1 MAAGNGGEWRPFE
14 AALRSSLRL
23 LRDSLGQRRGGLPGR
38 DDCVEAE
45 QQPSPPSALEALPI
59 NVKLYILSF
68 LTPKD
73 LCHLGSTSRY
83 WQLTVEDPLLWRYF
97 LIRDLPSWHSIDWK
111 SLPDAD
117 IFDRSFSALQES
129 VPADYMAAYKKCFS
143 CQKRP
148 LKSSQSTYRT
158 MTSLLHSLVT
168 QTEPRFAMFG
178 PGLEDL
184 DKSLV
189 HKMMTSPDIFPL
201 AGLPQRQIHG
211 IGSGVTFRY
220 KNQQTLNIL
229 TLYSKTSKERR
240 TARQELTNNFNKM
253 FHEINNADGTTQY
266 NPIEH
271 VKNVCQLVDGFIYIA
286 DAEAQKRHSRQ
297 IEVARMAAMFNPAF
311 GPPRRPVLILSCI
324 SSVGIE
330 RIPCVYMAHQLQL
343 NLLGQPW
350 MVQDTEAETL
360 TGLLDGIEWLLGVT
374 RYNNT
379 Q

>member
-1 MAAGNGGEWRPFE
+1 MQIYLDLGGASEPFDAGGRGDSAGLPERWAVPAGESRARVAPFAPPPFPAGKRSRPWREPRIPAQSPGWPPATAASGAPSRPRSAAASASCGTAWGSGGEGSRAGTTAWRP
-14 AALRSSLRL
+14 SS
-23 LRDSLGQRRGGLPGR
+23 SRRRP
-38 DDCVEAE
+38 A
-45 QQPSPPSALEALPI
+45 P
-59 NVKLYILSF
+59 
-68 LTPKD
+68 
-73 LCHLGSTSRY
+73 
-83 WQLTVEDPLLWRYF
+83 
-97 LIRDLPSWHSIDWK
+97 WK
-111 SLPDAD
+111 PC
-117 IFDRSFSALQES
+117 R
-129 VPADYMAAYKKCFS
+129 YKKCFS